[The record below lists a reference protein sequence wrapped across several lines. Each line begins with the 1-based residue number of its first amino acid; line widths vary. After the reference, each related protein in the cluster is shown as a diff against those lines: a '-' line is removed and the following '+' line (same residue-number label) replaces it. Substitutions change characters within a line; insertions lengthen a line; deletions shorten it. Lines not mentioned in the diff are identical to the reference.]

1 MAGVEQNLEEDAVM
15 SVGFDSEVLNAF
27 ARTVSHI
34 LATRASVSGG
44 AIRSYEELFQLACRK
59 VDEVAPV
66 NVSEKARD
74 KAHEL
79 GLGDLRTYC
88 WFCPIM
94 NKLRDGPKVKRLF
107 LWEHYTPVANIQ
119 AALRDLGRA
128 PDLEQISAILGRT
141 KIAWVLREEGDK
153 LGNRSRP
160 DPAKTYRDAGVTL
173 VYRWED
179 CHPVD
184 CRRHRPR

>member
-1 MAGVEQNLEEDAVM
+1 M
-15 SVGFDSEVLNAF
+15 SAGFDPGALNAL
-27 ARTVSHI
+27 AQTVSHI
-34 LATRASVSGG
+34 ITTQASVSGG
-44 AIRSYEELFQLACRK
+44 AIKSYEELFQLACRK
-59 VDEVAPV
+59 VDEIAPV
-66 NVSEKARD
+66 NVSEKAKN

-94 NKLRDGPKVKRLF
+94 NKLRDGAKAKRLF
-107 LWEHYTPVANIQ
+107 LWEHYKPVADIQ
-119 AALRDLGRA
+119 NAIRDLGPA
-128 PDLEQISAILGRT
+128 PRLEQISAILGMT

-160 DPAKTYRDAGVTL
+160 DPATTYCNAGVTL
-173 VYRWED
+173 VYPWEG
-179 CHPVD
+179 CHPID